1 MHTFATEP
9 ASEFF
14 SRLTIRTKTFIAA
27 TVILIFLTGM
37 GVIAVLGSREISRN
51 LDELS
56 RSNLP
61 NRGAAVVVNNSV
73 VAAHMRIFRYVS
85 WASNGVNEKLLQ
97 ELRDEIEADFS
108 SVRTSFNKLA
118 ARQDLSAGIKTEL
131 TRLSQKL
138 QKYESTARDVLDVG
152 RTDPPM
158 ATMMLGQTDD
168 SFTEIEANIR
178 KILNAITADS
188 YSIVSG
194 LSLAANREMLSLG
207 IGLIACFLVSVA
219 AMAFVARSIVRPI
232 TLITHAMQRLSTGD
246 TAVRLDYT
254 DRADEIGRMI
264 EAIEIFRHNALEIQA
279 MQLARREAEEQR
291 AQKRRSHSRH
301 RPADQ
306 PIGLERNH

>member
-1 MHTFATEP
+1 
-9 ASEFF
+9 
-14 SRLTIRTKTFIAA
+14 
-27 TVILIFLTGM
+27 
-37 GVIAVLGSREISRN
+37 
-51 LDELS
+51 
-56 RSNLP
+56 
-61 NRGAAVVVNNSV
+61 
-73 VAAHMRIFRYVS
+73 
-85 WASNGVNEKLLQ
+85 
-97 ELRDEIEADFS
+97 
-108 SVRTSFNKLA
+108 
-118 ARQDLSAGIKTEL
+118 
-131 TRLSQKL
+131 
-138 QKYESTARDVLDVG
+138 
-152 RTDPPM
+152 M

-291 AQKRRSHSRH
+291 AQKRREEQKLLVYAVAGPGHVAKDPHMR
-301 RPADQ
+301 
-306 PIGLERNH
+306 GNH